1 MQRLQWGA
9 VLFVVWLGLTSSLH
23 PQELL
28 AGALISAGVVW
39 LAIPPRPGD
48 AARRPWRLGAA
59 LAYLP
64 VFLKNL
70 ILANIDVAARVLNPK
85 LPINPGIVRVTTAL
99 TAPHQRLILANSITL
114 TPGTV
119 TLELD
124 GPNMYVHW
132 LDVQSTDPDTASELI
147 KGEMERAI
155 ARI

>member
-9 VLFVVWLGLTSSLH
+9 VLFVVWLGLTNSLH

-28 AGALISAGVVW
+28 AGLLISATVVW
-39 LAIPPRPGD
+39 LAIPRQ
-48 AARRPWRLGAA
+48 AARHQRRPWRLGAL

-64 VFLKNL
+64 VLFKNL
-70 ILANIDVAARVLNPK
+70 ILANIDVAARVLSPK
-85 LPINPGIVRVTTAL
+85 LPINPGIVRVPTAL
-99 TAPHQRLILANSITL
+99 TAPYQRLMLANSITL

-124 GPNMYVHW
+124 GGDMYIHW
-132 LDVQSTDPDTASELI
+132 IDVRNGDPDTAGELI